1 MCTVQ
6 QYFLIISTMTD
17 CVSYRAALLCF
28 LQVLVSGV
36 FSILIRMFFAQQVKK
51 GRGGLRVL

>member
-6 QYFLIISTMTD
+6 PYFFIISTMTG

-28 LQVLVSGV
+28 LQVLVSGI
-36 FSILIRMFFAQQVKK
+36 FSIVIKIFFAQQVKK
-51 GRGGLRVL
+51 IRGGLRVL